1 MHRGYS
7 EKLSGVGTPPP
18 PITRLYVI
26 VYIIL
31 YHVCILALLILVV
44 LVHPSQ
50 YTLRPPQYKIGSY
63 STVTTTGAQDVA
75 VHLAVVVLHP

>member
-7 EKLSGVGTPPP
+7 EKLSGVGTPPNNQALCYSIYYTISCVYSGFVDFSCFGP
-18 PITRLYVI
+18 PLPIHLKAPAI
-26 VYIIL
+26 QN
-31 YHVCILALLILVV
+31 C
-44 LVHPSQ
+44 
-50 YTLRPPQYKIGSY
+50 SY